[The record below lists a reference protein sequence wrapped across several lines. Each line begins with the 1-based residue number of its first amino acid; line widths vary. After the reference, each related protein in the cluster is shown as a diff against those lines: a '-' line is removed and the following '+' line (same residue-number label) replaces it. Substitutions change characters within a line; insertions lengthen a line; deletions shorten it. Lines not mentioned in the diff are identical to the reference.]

1 MSIRPNKT
9 IALLT
14 VTKKWKWPKW
24 WTSLISGE
32 VNCGISIQW
41 ESIQPLKGMK
51 WYLLWCG
58 WILQIVV
65 VVQSLSHVLPNKLQN
80 ARLPCLSLSFR
91 VCSNSCPLSQWC
103 HPSISSSVTSCPQ
116 SFPAS
121 GFFPESALCIRWS
134 KYWSFSISPS
144 NEYSG
149 LISFRID

>member
-91 VCSNSCPLSQWC
+91 VCSNSCPLSWWYYLTLSSNLPLT
-103 HPSISSSVTSCPQ
+103 HPSLRSHI
-116 SFPAS
+116 
-121 GFFPESALCIRWS
+121 
-134 KYWSFSISPS
+134 FSNADWAIIYFLLEFEKHINRHTNVFWILSM
-144 NEYSG
+144 
-149 LISFRID
+149 